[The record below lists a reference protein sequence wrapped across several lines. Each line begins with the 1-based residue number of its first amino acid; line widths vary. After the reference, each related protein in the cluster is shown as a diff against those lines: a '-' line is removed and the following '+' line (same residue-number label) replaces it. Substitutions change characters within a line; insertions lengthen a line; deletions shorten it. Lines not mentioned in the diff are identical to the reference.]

1 MLLKDFINSSRE
13 RLLEVY
19 PEAEAKNLI
28 VMLTEDLLGAKSYTH
43 IIHPETE
50 VTPALLSPAQS
61 AVDRMVAGEPIQYIL
76 GHAHFC
82 SHEFLVNPSVLI
94 PRQETEI
101 LVNLTLEEAGRRMR
115 LRKAFGK
122 SASPVRILDMCTGSG
137 CIAWSV
143 ALGLPG
149 VEVTAVDISDEALEV
164 AKKQPF
170 KKQQLNELG
179 AKAPQFLK
187 MDVLDLEQPVNM
199 EPFDIIVSNPPYVRE
214 SEKARMQKNVL
225 EHEPELA
232 LFVPDDDALR
242 YYKAL
247 KEWSRRLLLPGGV
260 IIMEINEAL
269 GRDTAALFR
278 DNSYDKVDILDDL
291 YGKNRFVR
299 YTNTPESQK

>member
-1 MLLKDFINSSRE
+1 MLLKDFINGSRE

-28 VMLTEDLLGAKSYTH
+28 VLLAEDLLGAKSYTH

-50 VTPALLSPAQS
+50 VAQALLPVALS
-61 AVDRMVAGEPIQYIL
+61 AVDRLVAGEPIQYIL

-82 SHEFLVNPSVLI
+82 SHEFIVNPSVLI

-122 SASPVRILDMCTGSG
+122 SASPVRILDLCTGSG

-143 ALGLPG
+143 ALGQPG
-149 VEVTAVDISDEALEV
+149 VEVTAVDISEEALEV
-164 AKKQPF
+164 ARKQPF
-170 KKQQLNELG
+170 RKQLLNELG
-179 AKAPQFLK
+179 AKAPVFLK
-187 MDVLDLEQPVNM
+187 MDVLDLGQETDMKPY
-199 EPFDIIVSNPPYVRE
+199 DIIVSNPPYVKE

-232 LFVPDDDALR
+232 LFVPDEDPLR
-242 YYKAL
+242 YYRAL
-247 KEWSRRLLLPGGV
+247 KEWSRNLLLPGGV
-260 IIMEINEAL
+260 ILMEINESL
-269 GRDTAALFR
+269 GKETAALFR
-278 DNSYDKVDILDDL
+278 EQSSDKVDILDDL
-291 YGKNRFVR
+291 YGRNRFVR
-299 YTNTPESQK
+299 YTSTPESQR

>member
-1 MLLKDFINSSRE
+1 MLLKDFINGSRE
-13 RLLEVY
+13 RLLQVY

-50 VTPALLSPAQS
+50 VAPSLLPAAQS
-61 AVDRMVAGEPIQYIL
+61 AVDRLVAGEPIQYIL

-82 SHEFLVNPSVLI
+82 SHEFIVNPSVLI

-149 VEVTAVDISDEALEV
+149 VEVTAVDISEEALEV
-164 AKKQPF
+164 ANKQPF

-179 AKAPQFLK
+179 AKAPIFLK
-187 MDVLDLEQPVNM
+187 MDVLDLERENGLGN
-199 EPFDIIVSNPPYVRE
+199 FDIIVSNPPYVKE
-214 SEKARMQKNVL
+214 SEKALMQKNVL
-225 EHEPELA
+225 DHEPELA
-232 LFVPDDDALR
+232 LFVPDDDPLR
-242 YYKAL
+242 YYRAL
-247 KEWSRRLLLPGGV
+247 REWSRRLLLPGGV
-260 IIMEINEAL
+260 VLMEINEAL
-269 GRDTAALFR
+269 GRETAALFR
-278 DNSYDKVDILDDL
+278 EMPSDKVDILDDL

-299 YTNTPESQK
+299 YTSTPESQK